1 MCGVMTSPALMLQL
15 VVWLKHCFGV
25 LVIFDC
31 CFNCDDGVI
40 TIVTEQGL

>member
-1 MCGVMTSPALMLQL
+1 MWGNDKSALMLQL

-31 CFNCDDGVI
+31 CFVMMEPLLYNCD
-40 TIVTEQGL
+40 

>member
-31 CFNCDDGVI
+31 YFVMM
-40 TIVTEQGL
+40 EPLQL

>member
-25 LVIFDC
+25 LVVFDC
-31 CFNCDDGVI
+31 MLICDDAAI
-40 TIVTEQGL
+40 TIVTEHGL

>member
-1 MCGVMTSPALMLQL
+1 MCGVMTSRALMQL
-15 VVWLKHCFGV
+15 VVWLKHYFGV

-31 CFNCDDGVI
+31 CFVDDGAM

>member
-1 MCGVMTSPALMLQL
+1 MVACGGLDVWGNNKSSSDVA

-31 CFNCDDGVI
+31 CFVMM
-40 TIVTEQGL
+40 EPLQL

>member
-31 CFNCDDGVI
+31 DDGAI